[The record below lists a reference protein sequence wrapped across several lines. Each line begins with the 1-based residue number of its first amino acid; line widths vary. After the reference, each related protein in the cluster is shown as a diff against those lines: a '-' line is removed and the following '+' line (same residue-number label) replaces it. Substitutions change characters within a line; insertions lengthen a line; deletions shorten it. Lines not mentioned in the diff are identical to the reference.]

1 MLNFDKWLS
10 KQLSVPSYHL
20 NESGITSFARENI
33 PLGPVFIDAKVSLN
47 DYVKKQYL
55 NKLNFK
61 SITTNIQFKK
71 RISSKIYEKK
81 NCRAPRKKNVM
92 KENHQN

>member
-20 NESGITSFARENI
+20 NESGITLFARKNI

-61 SITTNIQFKK
+61 SITTNIQFNSYMNEYSAASAFAALVPLY
-71 RISSKIYEKK
+71 I
-81 NCRAPRKKNVM
+81 
-92 KENHQN
+92 